1 MGIKKIMPTEVF
13 RLYQESGGVTIIDV
27 RESDEFAEVSSPLAE
42 NFPLSVFDAA
52 AFAKTHDKKTQV
64 YMLCRSGRRSL
75 SAGQQLDAVGFG
87 CVYNIEGG
95 MIAWEEAGLP
105 VIRRK

>member
-1 MGIKKIMPTEVF
+1 M
-13 RLYQESGGVTIIDV
+13 LQ
-27 RESDEFAEVSSPLAE
+27 PLRK
-42 NFPLSVFDAA
+42 L
-52 AFAKTHDKKTQV
+52 TTRKTQV
-64 YMLCRSGRRSL
+64 YVLCRSGRRSL
-75 SAGQQLDAVGFG
+75 SAGQQLDAIGFG